1 MRWEA
6 LPGEEPERAAL
17 KVGRCPACGRRNQGT
32 CPECAPSERRLTG
45 ESSPPDITA
54 VVPVSLP
61 RFPGYWTR
69 RVLGQGGF
77 GVVFEA
83 EPEDGG
89 PPVAV
94 KLARADR
101 RGASAQLQRELEAL
115 SAVGAPHAPA
125 VHASGTLD
133 DGSPYAVLERIAA
146 PTLAA
151 RLSSRPAP
159 RVEEAARLGL
169 ATLAAL
175 EAVHARGYVHCDLK
189 PENLFVDGAGRATII
204 DFGIARVVGRR
215 GDAPDDD
222 LKLGTAEYMAPEQ
235 SAGRADLD
243 ARADIYAMGVILYE
257 LFAGRPPFWGPRA
270 AVLEDHK
277 SRRPPR
283 LSSRV
288 AVPQAIDE
296 VVHRC
301 LAKERSERFASAT
314 ELRAALERALGDELA
329 PSEREGPR
337 SEAGA
342 ERRAVGLLFFEG
354 AADRMAVQRRIRALG
369 GELAHASGSRYV
381 AVFGHEGAVS
391 PARHA
396 QRAADELLRGGLCAR
411 VMIDLSPVS
420 VQIRPG
426 GARRFLSPLFSRADR
441 WPPASGPTGAFL
453 APAAVAALPEA
464 PLAAGEQPARGP
476 GRQPDE
482 QARDE
487 DARETTSPGA
497 FIGRRDVLDQLVR
510 SADEALRLRQPTV
523 VSVVSEPG
531 YGKSALF
538 TELGKE
544 LRARLPHA
552 QLIDLRGQ
560 EPTSGVSDATLH
572 ELVREALDVG
582 DAPPQSGVRAAL
594 AERLGPQLGEELGSG
609 LAMALGWV
617 DERTGGELYPEL
629 KALQAAP
636 GALRSA
642 RVRAAGECL
651 RRSAAATPLVVILDD
666 AHFAQDATLAALEYA
681 ALEDGAAP
689 LWICAMGRPAFEEA
703 HPSWGERAAR
713 RERLRLEPL
722 DPESARALCRRLLLP
737 ARDVPEPA
745 IDRLIE
751 RSQGVPLLLVELVH
765 GLKREG
771 ILRRHP
777 RGDAWYLATDELDRL
792 PVLPLIDPL
801 AQDEIAAL
809 GTALGAHARLLS
821 LLGAEVVLDEIA
833 GVLCLL
839 DRRGEGEA
847 FPLDARVGTE
857 RLLKAGVLAT
867 DRKGRLGF
875 RHALVRE
882 AIARGV
888 DEAERRRIH
897 LAAYEYHRDA
907 AHESPEQRRF
917 KIASHAAEAGLAE
930 VAEEAFVELAERA
943 RARHAYVEAE
953 LHYSRALAQP
963 VDDRGVRR
971 RAAYRGRGLMR
982 YRLGRYHDALDD
994 LGRARAMAAL
1004 EGNVTEQIEILLD
1017 EATVLDWMGD
1027 YGQLTERTAAA
1038 KALVVGELPPAIAAR
1053 LTMGAAL
1060 ALHRESHEEA
1070 AAQEFEVAAAQ
1081 AEALG
1086 DEGYETLVVSL
1097 IVLGFI
1103 YQGLGKLNEAGSAL
1117 DRAVQMC
1124 QARGDLLHLGPAI
1137 SNRALLRACLGD
1149 TEGMILDLCRLLS
1162 MSRELGLGTMEL
1174 VGEYNLGEYLYLMG
1188 NLDTAMPHAERAVAL
1203 ERHLRGDEARP
1214 VVELLLARL
1223 LLYKGDERRAREI
1236 IEAIQNQ
1243 HAKAVAEG
1251 RGGTPMVPSEEVQW
1265 SMIDLATRDA
1275 SDEAWDELEERSARF
1290 SVGQEQIELIEAR
1303 SRALS
1308 RRGRHD
1314 EARVALERAIEA
1326 AGRIPNVMRERLE
1339 RQRREL
1345 RAGEASTSS

>member
-17 KVGRCPACGRRNQGT
+17 KVGRCPACGRRNQGS
-32 CPECAPSERRLTG
+32 CPECAPPARRLPG
-45 ESSPPDITA
+45 ESSPPDVTA

-61 RFPGYWTR
+61 RFAGYWTR

-77 GVVFEA
+77 GFVFEA

-89 PPVAV
+89 PPVAI

-101 RGASAQLQRELEAL
+101 RGAGAQLQREIEAL

-125 VHASGTLD
+125 VRASGTLD

-189 PENLFVDGAGRATII
+189 PENLFVDSAGQATII

-222 LKLGTAEYMAPEQ
+222 LGIGTAEYMAPEQ

-288 AVPQAIDE
+288 AVPHAIED

-301 LAKERSERFASAT
+301 LAKERGERFASAT

-329 PSEREGPR
+329 PSAREGPR

-381 AVFGHEGAVS
+381 AVFGHEGAAS

-420 VQIRPG
+420 VQVRPG

-441 WPPASGPTGAFL
+441 WPPASGPLGAFL
-453 APAAVAALPEA
+453 TPAAVAALPEA
-464 PLAAGEQPARGP
+464 PLAAGDQRGP
-476 GRQPDE
+476 GRRPHE

-487 DARETTSPGA
+487 DPRETTSPDA
-497 FIGRRDVLDQLVR
+497 FIGRRDVLDQLLR
-510 SADEALRLRQPTV
+510 SAEEALRLRQPTV

-531 YGKSALF
+531 YGKSRLF
-538 TELGKE
+538 VELGKQ
-544 LRARLPHA
+544 LRERLPHA

-582 DAPPQSGVRAAL
+582 EAPPQSGVRAAL
-594 AERLGPQLGEELGSG
+594 AERLGPALGDELGSG

-681 ALEDGAAP
+681 ALADGAAP
-689 LWICAMGRPAFEEA
+689 LWICAMGRPVFEEA

-713 RERLRLEPL
+713 RERVRLEPL

-745 IDRLIE
+745 IDRLLE

-765 GLKREG
+765 GLRREG

-777 RGDAWYLATDELDRL
+777 RGDAWYLATDELERL

-801 AQDEIAAL
+801 AQGEMAAL
-809 GTALGAHARLLS
+809 GAALGAHARLIS
-821 LLGAEVVLDEIA
+821 LLGAEVMIDEIA
-833 GVLCLL
+833 GVLRHL

-857 RLLKAGVLAT
+857 RLLKAGVLAI

-875 RHALVRE
+875 RHSLVRE

-897 LAAYEYHRDA
+897 LAAYEHHREA

-917 KIASHAAEAGLAE
+917 KIAYHAAEAGLAE
-930 VAEEAFVELAERA
+930 IAEEAYLELAERA

-963 VDDRGVRR
+963 VEERGARR

-982 YRLGRYHDALDD
+982 YRLGRYHDALGD
-994 LGRARAMAAL
+994 LGRARAMAV
-1004 EGNVTEQIEILLD
+1004 EERNETERIEILLD
-1017 EATVLDWMGD
+1017 EATALDWMDD
-1027 YGQLTERTAAA
+1027 YGRSKERMEEA
-1038 KALVVGELPPAIAAR
+1038 KALVRGDLSLALTAR
-1053 LTMGAAL
+1053 LSMGMARSL
-1060 ALHRESHEEA
+1060 VRENREKEA
-1070 AAQEFEVAAAQ
+1070 APQLELAAAQ

-1086 DEGYETLVVSL
+1086 DDGYETLLVSL
-1097 IVLGFI
+1097 LLLGFI
-1103 YQGLGKLNEAGSAL
+1103 YQGLGKLDEAGAAL

-1137 SNRALLRACLGD
+1137 NNRALLRACLGD
-1149 TEGMILDLCRLLS
+1149 NEGMILDLCRLLS
-1162 MSRELGLGTMEL
+1162 ISRELGIGKMEL
-1174 VGEYNLGEYLYLMG
+1174 VGEFNLGEYLYLMG
-1188 NLDTAMPHAERAVAL
+1188 NLDTAMSHVERAVAL
-1203 ERHLRGDEARP
+1203 ERHQRGEEARP

-1223 LLYKGDERRAREI
+1223 LLYKGDEQKAREI
-1236 IEAIQNQ
+1236 IEAIRSQQ
-1243 HAKAVAEG
+1243 AKAAAEG
-1251 RGGTPMVPSEEVQW
+1251 REGMEMAPSEEVQW

-1290 SVGQEQIELIEAR
+1290 SVGQEQIEVIEAR
-1303 SRALS
+1303 ARALS
-1308 RRGRHD
+1308 RRGRHV
-1314 EARVALERAIEA
+1314 EARAALERAIEV

-1339 RQRREL
+1339 RQRG
-1345 RAGEASTSS
+1345 A